1 VRSLAS
7 FAPENRS
14 PVPLVERH
22 ARGTWFTSSRLKN
35 DYQGQMSAYG
45 SDPVVYPMVRRMAE
59 AVGQAQWQLWTKAS
73 SGLREDRTLV
83 TSHPVLDL
91 LARPNKFMT
100 LSQVI
105 EAGQQFSDLTGE
117 INIVVGRMAGVKY
130 PIDLWPI
137 RPDRLVP
144 VPDPYDYLLG
154 WKYELGGE
162 VVPLE
167 LNELLRSI
175 LPSPLD
181 PYRGMGPLQAL
192 MLELDAQRFGK
203 EWQAMFFEN
212 SARPGGVIEI
222 DRRLSDPEFNEMR
235 ERWSEQHRG
244 LSKAHR
250 VAIIEHGAKW
260 VDTSFSLRDLQMA
273 EMEEVGRDKKL
284 VAFGFPKH
292 MLGIAEDVNRA
303 NAEAAEYMFAKWVTR
318 VRLTRWRAMF
328 NAQLLPLFG
337 PEVARRYELDF
348 EDPVPENSDQAL
360 AEIETK
366 TQALIDLAAGNFDA
380 VKAAE
385 YLGLPDLGYE
395 KPPPPPVPVIAPSAP
410 GKVPVP
416 DPALT
421 EDWGMA
427 SLSAGLDAAMRWE
440 VQGED
445 DDNACDPCKKNHGK
459 LYRNRQSAY
468 ADYPGGNGYIKCVG
482 ADYGNKCRC
491 SVKRR
496 RSK

>member
-1 VRSLAS
+1 MRSLAS

-14 PVPLVERH
+14 PVPLVERSS
-22 ARGTWFTSSRLKN
+22 RGSWFSSARLKN

-45 SDPVVYPMVRRMAE
+45 SDPVVYPMVRRLAE
-59 AVGQAQWQLWTKAS
+59 ATGAAQWQLWQRAP
-73 SGLREDRTLV
+73 SGLKEDRKPV

-91 LARPNKFMT
+91 LAKPNNFMT
-100 LSQVI
+100 LSQVM
-105 EAGQQFSDLTGE
+105 EAGQQYEDLTGE
-117 INIVVGRMAGVKY
+117 KNIVVGYMPGVKY

-137 RPDRLVP
+137 RPDRLTP

-167 LNELLRSI
+167 NHELLRGI

-235 ERWSEQHRG
+235 ARWAEQHRG

-303 NAEAAEYMFAKWVTR
+303 NAEAAEYMFARWLIEP
-318 VRLTRWRAMF
+318 RLSRWRAMF
-328 NAQLLPLFG
+328 NTQLLPLFG
-337 PEVARRYELDF
+337 KDVARRYELDF
-348 EDPVPENSDQAL
+348 ESPVPENSDQAL
-360 AEIETK
+360 AEITAK
-366 TQALIDLAAGNFDA
+366 TTALIALAGGNFDA

-395 KPPPPPVPVIAPSAP
+395 KPEPVAPPIRVPATVGAPIP
-410 GKVPVP
+410 EIEE
-416 DPALT
+416 DP
-421 EDWGMA
+421 EA
-427 SLSAGLDAAMRWE
+427 SITGAMRWE
-440 VQGED
+440 VVGED
-445 DDNACDPCKKNHGK
+445 DGDACDPCHKNHGK
-459 LYRNRQSAY
+459 LYRSRTAAY
-468 ADYPGGNGYIKCVG
+468 ADYPGGDGYIKCVG
-482 ADYGNKCRC
+482 AEYGNKCRC
-491 SVKRR
+491 SVKKR